1 MATSQETAQAMEDTL
16 NQLRDCEGLEELKA
30 QAIVVIAGCLGTIA
44 IELCKT
50 REALERVSRKL
61 DA

>member
-16 NQLRDCEGLEELKA
+16 NQLQGGDDLDALKA
-30 QAIVVIAGCLGTIA
+30 KAIVIIAGCLGTIA

-50 REALERVSRKL
+50 REALDRISRKL